1 MGICESHFHKI
12 FVETAM
18 QAEQDALIEH
28 PSGEGR
34 GPKQNVC
41 NHMKLVLYASSTSR
55 DVPMHS

>member
-12 FVETAM
+12 FVESAM

-41 NHMKLVLYASSTSR
+41 NHMKLVLYASGTSR
-55 DVPMHS
+55 DVPMH

>member
-1 MGICESHFHKI
+1 
-12 FVETAM
+12 M

-41 NHMKLVLYASSTSR
+41 NQYEV
-55 DVPMHS
+55 DVVRKQYF